1 MEQDSSKCETKM
13 DFDVEPYEKN
23 DHRIQNIVR
32 HDYVRQPY
40 KPTSENELWTSTW
53 PPNVVGTN
61 CLYLTF
67 VGIYAYSH

>member
-40 KPTSENELWTSTW
+40 KPTSENELWTST
-53 PPNVVGTN
+53 
-61 CLYLTF
+61 
-67 VGIYAYSH
+67 